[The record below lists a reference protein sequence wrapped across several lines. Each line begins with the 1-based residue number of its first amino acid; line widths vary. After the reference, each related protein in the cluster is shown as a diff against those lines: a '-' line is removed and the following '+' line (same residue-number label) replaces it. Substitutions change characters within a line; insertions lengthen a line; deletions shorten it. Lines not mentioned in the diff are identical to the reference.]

1 MEKTIKILSAISMIV
16 SAVMLVV
23 IASFTS
29 YFCHRPVKESSF
41 DASTSI
47 SVTSVVL
54 SESNLSLEV
63 GDTYKLYASV
73 YPTNATNKALT
84 WKTTNTLVATV
95 GYNGI
100 VYAQGVGV
108 AYVYATTSNN
118 CVGRCKVTV
127 KSSQPNE
134 LQLNQTNLSLYI
146 GETYTLSASML
157 DGDIGIYYDWS
168 SENTAIAQVTSYGK
182 VTAMS
187 VGSTRIKVSSS
198 NGLTKYCSVTVKSK
212 DVPCTSLILNKSTLN
227 LEVGDTFDFVLTKIP
242 SNTTSYVLWK
252 SSNSSVVSVN
262 GQGHIVAVAKGSAT
276 ITVYTS
282 DNSCSYTC
290 EVTVV
295 DAVIPCEEI
304 TLNLS
309 AVTLKTNAWFS
320 LRVGVSPSN
329 TTSIYSFRS
338 LDTSIATVDTY
349 GNVHAISS
357 GQTVIIVETDNG
369 QMAGCIVNVN

>member
-1 MEKTIKILSAISMIV
+1 MSVIMTVLTFVLAAYAGKNKNSALS
-16 SAVMLVV
+16 
-23 IASFTS
+23 
-29 YFCHRPVKESSF
+29 RG
-41 DASTSI
+41 I

-84 WKTTNTLVATV
+84 WKTTNTLVATI
-95 GYNGI
+95 GYNGT

-108 AYVYATTSNN
+108 AYVYATTSND
-118 CVGRCKVTV
+118 CIGRCKVTV

-146 GETYTLSASML
+146 GETYTLMASML
-157 DGDIGIYYDWS
+157 DGDLGIYYDWS
-168 SENTAIAQVTSYGK
+168 SENTGIAQVTSYGQ

-187 VGSTRIKVSSS
+187 AGSTRIKVTSS
-198 NGLTKYCSVTVKSK
+198 NGLTKYCSVTVTSK
-212 DVPCTSLILNKSTLN
+212 DIPCTSLILNKSTLS

-242 SNTTSYVLWK
+242 SNTTSYILWK
-252 SSNSSVVSVN
+252 SSNSSVVTVN
-262 GQGHIVAVAKGSAT
+262 SQGHIVAVAKGSAT

-309 AVTLKTNAWFS
+309 AVTLKVNAWFS
-320 LRVGVSPSN
+320 LRVGVTPSN
-329 TTSIYSFRS
+329 TTSTYSFRS

-349 GNVHAISS
+349 GNVHAISC

-369 QMAGCIVNVN
+369 QIAGCIVNVN